1 MKLDEKDLLLLDLLQ
16 QDANISNKEIS
27 DRVNLSMTPVYERIK
42 KLIAT
47 SVLKQKVFLLDRR
60 KLDLNLM
67 VLVSIS
73 MEKHSNESAL
83 LFMEEIQ
90 KFPEVVECFHVTG
103 AFDYQIKVM
112 VRDVD
117 HYHEFNF
124 NKLATIK
131 GIRHMESYFVMK
143 EIVNTTRLPIFLL

>member
-1 MKLDEKDLLLLDLLQ
+1 MKLDEKDLMLLDLLQ

-90 KFPEVVECFHVTG
+90 
-103 AFDYQIKVM
+103 
-112 VRDVD
+112 
-117 HYHEFNF
+117 NF
-124 NKLATIK
+124 QK
-131 GIRHMESYFVMK
+131 
-143 EIVNTTRLPIFLL
+143 

>member
-1 MKLDEKDLLLLDLLQ
+1 MKLDEKDLMLLDLLQ

-83 LFMEEIQ
+83 LL
-90 KFPEVVECFHVTG
+90 
-103 AFDYQIKVM
+103 
-112 VRDVD
+112 
-117 HYHEFNF
+117 
-124 NKLATIK
+124 KLN
-131 GIRHMESYFVMK
+131 S
-143 EIVNTTRLPIFLL
+143 

>member
-1 MKLDEKDLLLLDLLQ
+1 MKFDEKDLMILDILQ
-16 QDANISNKEIS
+16 RDANTSNKEIS
-27 DRVNLSMTPVYERIK
+27 DQINLSMTPVYERVK
-42 KLIAT
+42 KLI
-47 SVLKQKVFLLDRR
+47 SMSMLKKKVYLLDRR
-60 KLDLNLM
+60 KLDLNVM

-83 LFMEEIQ
+83 TFMEEIQ
-90 KFPEVVECFHVTG
+90 KIPEVVECFHVTG
-103 AFDYQIKVM
+103 AFDYQLKVM

-124 NKLATIK
+124 KKLSTIK

-143 EIVNTTRLPIFLL
+143 EIVNTTQVPLFI

>member
-1 MKLDEKDLLLLDLLQ
+1 LKQ
-16 QDANISNKEIS
+16 
-27 DRVNLSMTPVYERIK
+27 PVY
-42 KLIAT
+42 
-47 SVLKQKVFLLDRR
+47 LLDRR

-143 EIVNTTRLPIFLL
+143 EIVNTTRLPLFLPQN

>member
-1 MKLDEKDLLLLDLLQ
+1 MKLDEKDLMLLDLLQ
-16 QDANISNKEIS
+16 QDANISNKEIA

-42 KLIAT
+42 KLMAT

-117 HYHEFNF
+117 HYHEFNLI
-124 NKLATIK
+124 NWQQS
-131 GIRHMESYFVMK
+131 RESDIWKV
-143 EIVNTTRLPIFLL
+143 ILS